1 MNYISLLVSAKPQGL
16 FQERLDDLFSRTK
29 AEMSRLGLHAANLAW
44 SRVFLSDS
52 ANQLELL
59 KKHPLFVSL
68 LSRTAFSYVEQPPLD
83 GSKIQLLLNLVPEG
97 VECSGTHDK
106 CVLQVGGKRHLWQSV
121 RFKLEETKGKTAYEL
136 THEAFR
142 RHKEWLAQRG
152 LTLKDNC
159 VRTWFFV
166 RDIDHNYHDVV
177 VARNEVFAEQGLT
190 PKTHFIASTG
200 IGGCSENP
208 DALVSVDFWSVDDA
222 AMVQKYLQALD
233 YLNPTHEYGVAFERG
248 VKLSQG
254 QTHNVLISG
263 TASIDKQGNC
273 LYLGD
278 VYQQTERLFLNIGKL
293 LADGGMDFSDIKNMI
308 VYLRDVSDYNLV
320 KGYLDARF
328 PDLPKAI
335 LLAPVC
341 RPQWLIE
348 VECVASDC

>member
-1 MNYISLLVSAKPQGL
+1 MNYISLLVSTKPEGL
-16 FQERLDDLFSRTK
+16 FHERLDDLFLKVK
-29 AEMSRLGLHAANLAW
+29 AEMSRLGLQPANLAW
-44 SRVFLSDS
+44 SRIFLSDS

-59 KKHPLFVSL
+59 ENHPLFVSL

-83 GSKIQLLLNLVPEG
+83 GGKIQLLLNLVPEG
-97 VECSGTHDK
+97 VVSSGTHDK
-106 CVLQVGGKRHLWQSV
+106 CVLQVGGKRHLWQSI
-121 RFKLEETKGKTAYEL
+121 RFKPAETKGKTAYEL
-136 THEAFR
+136 TREAFR
-142 RHKEWLAQRG
+142 RHKEWLAGQG

-177 VARNEVFAEQGLT
+177 VARNDVFDEEGLT
-190 PKTHFIASTG
+190 SETHFIASTG

-222 AMVQKYLQALD
+222 GMVQKYLQALD

-248 VKLSQG
+248 VMLSQG
-254 QTHNVLISG
+254 NARNILISG

-273 LYLGD
+273 LYVGD
-278 VYQQTERLFLNIGKL
+278 VYKQTERLFLNIGKL
-293 LADGGMDFSDIKNMI
+293 LADGGMDFSNVRNMI

-320 KGYLDARF
+320 KEYLDTRF
-328 PDLPKAI
+328 PDFPKAI

-341 RPQWLIE
+341 RPHWLIE
-348 VECVASDC
+348 VECVASC

>member
-1 MNYISLLVSAKPQGL
+1 MNYKSLLVSAKSDGS
-16 FQERLDDLFSRTK
+16 FQERLDDLFLRTK
-29 AEMSRLGLHAANLAW
+29 AEMSRLGMQAANLAW

-68 LSRTAFSYVEQPPLD
+68 LSRAAFSYVEQPPLD
-83 GSKIQLLLNLVPEG
+83 GGKIQLLMNLVPEHIE
-97 VECSGTHDK
+97 VSGTHDK

-121 RFKLEETKGKTAYEL
+121 RFKPSEAKGKTAYEL
-136 THEAFR
+136 TREAFR
-142 RHKEWLAQRG
+142 RHREWLGLQG

-177 VARNEVFAEQGLT
+177 VARNEVFAEEGLT
-190 PKTHFIASTG
+190 TKTHFIASTG

-208 DALVSVDFWSVDDA
+208 DALVSVDFWSVNDGG
-222 AMVQKYLQALD
+222 MVQKYLQALD

-248 VKLSQG
+248 VKLFQG
-254 QTHNVLISG
+254 EAHNILISG
-263 TASIDKQGNC
+263 TASIDKQGDC
-273 LYLGD
+273 LYVGD
-278 VYQQTERLFLNIGKL
+278 VYKQTERLFLNIEKL
-293 LADGGMDFSDIKNMI
+293 LADGGMQLSNVRNMI

-320 KGYLDARF
+320 KEYLNTRF